1 MLSSNCRI
9 CTHRCPRRQSSFTLS
24 DMRTDVETPSHRRA
38 PRPSSAPPSFLLAQ
52 RLNSQKRP
60 QSAAAAVK
68 EPRFHRLAQPSVEV
82 PRSNS
87 PARKLMETRG
97 AFAMSPR
104 PVSLVEGQ
112 STGGTIYSMPSPP
125 KDSPRR
131 RLFTAE
137 PPKPE
142 PKILSWRDNRARK
155 ALRDKLLVEG
165 AMIAEECSANAHAAV
180 SAAQVTAMQQY
191 TQLLEREARTYEELT
206 QMPGS
211 VKFAPSTPVRSKP
224 RDLVRGDGDDRD
236 EDESVTIAAVRGYIA
251 RVSECVRVASA
262 IYFDMRAPSRC
273 TGRT

>member
-1 MLSSNCRI
+1 M
-9 CTHRCPRRQSSFTLS
+9 S
-24 DMRTDVETPSHRRA
+24 DMRTDLEAPIHRRA
-38 PRPSSAPPSFLLAQ
+38 PRPSSAPPSCLLAQ
-52 RLNSQKRP
+52 RLTSRRP
-60 QSAAAAVK
+60 QSAAAAVL
-68 EPRFHRLAQPSVEV
+68 ESRFHRLAQPSVEV

-87 PARKLMETRG
+87 PASKLMETRG

-125 KDSPRR
+125 KHSPRR

-180 SAAQVTAMQQY
+180 SAAQVTAMQKY
-191 TQLLEREARTYEELT
+191 TQRSSARRVPT
-206 QMPGS
+206 
-211 VKFAPSTPVRSKP
+211 RS
-224 RDLVRGDGDDRD
+224 
-236 EDESVTIAAVRGYIA
+236 
-251 RVSECVRVASA
+251 
-262 IYFDMRAPSRC
+262 
-273 TGRT
+273 